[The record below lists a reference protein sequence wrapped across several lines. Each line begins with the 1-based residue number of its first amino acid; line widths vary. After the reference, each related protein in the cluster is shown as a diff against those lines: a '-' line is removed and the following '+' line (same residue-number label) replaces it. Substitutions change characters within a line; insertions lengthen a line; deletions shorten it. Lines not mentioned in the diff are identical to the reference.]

1 MATMPRA
8 YIDGMTK
15 AVNQLSAA
23 GKEQLAAQLA
33 TIDMSL
39 PVEEV
44 REQVIAIMQAMCGG
58 YTDMA
63 AMLAAE
69 MYDGL
74 REWELGERM
83 GAVAESG
90 RVPAATDGA
99 VRAFAQKLVDDLPEQ
114 FVMLC
119 LERLDYEIKRASAET
134 VLINGR
140 RDQHRPHYARV
151 PSGAETCD
159 FCLMLASR
167 GFVYKSLAAASHF
180 HSGCDCRVVPSWRAY
195 KVEGYDPTKIFD
207 QWQAAVDAK
216 AEERAER
223 SGKSVD
229 EERKSIMATYERAA
243 TNAKKANKR

>member
-1 MATMPRA
+1 MATIPRA

-74 REWELGERM
+74 RE
-83 GAVAESG
+83 
-90 RVPAATDGA
+90 
-99 VRAFAQKLVDDLPEQ
+99 
-114 FVMLC
+114 
-119 LERLDYEIKRASAET
+119 
-134 VLINGR
+134 
-140 RDQHRPHYARV
+140 
-151 PSGAETCD
+151 
-159 FCLMLASR
+159 
-167 GFVYKSLAAASHF
+167 
-180 HSGCDCRVVPSWRAY
+180 
-195 KVEGYDPTKIFD
+195 
-207 QWQAAVDAK
+207 
-216 AEERAER
+216 
-223 SGKSVD
+223 
-229 EERKSIMATYERAA
+229 
-243 TNAKKANKR
+243 